1 MFLDGNGKHTF
12 EELVY
17 HHPRAKYYY
26 HQLKEEY
33 SNQWTS
39 VVRE

>member
-1 MFLDGNGKHTF
+1 MFLHGNGKNSF

-26 HQLKEEY
+26 DQFKKEY
-33 SNQWTS
+33 PDKRTS
-39 VVRE
+39 ILAD